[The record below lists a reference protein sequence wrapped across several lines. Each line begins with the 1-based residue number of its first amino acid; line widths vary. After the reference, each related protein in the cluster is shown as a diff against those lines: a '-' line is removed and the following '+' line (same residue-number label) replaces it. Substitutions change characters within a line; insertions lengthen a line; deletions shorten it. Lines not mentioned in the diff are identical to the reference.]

1 MDWDVDV
8 AKCWERNGNVC
19 ENREFLGVLLAGVDV
34 ACHVR
39 PLETAADLP
48 CYSNGIPSGWQGS
61 ALHPHRLRRG
71 SSELLESG
79 WSFVLE
85 DIGSEWVMTM
95 ECPEFARGG
104 DGRRGGVKALPMHR
118 DLSPCPGGIRGGLE
132 HDEHPRGLRRGVS
145 TADGGLVGLRRMPE
159 WEWGFVSE
167 VVRVESVMPRDCPA
181 FARGG
186 EVLDMFTRLRPN
198 RAKKRVGRFTQG
210 AARGLA
216 LPWANEWLR
225 LWRAER
231 IGSLRCGRGR
241 RSGVTGQKKGRNWR
255 PNSFHKILEAS
266 D

>member
-1 MDWDVDV
+1 M
-8 AKCWERNGNVC
+8 
-19 ENREFLGVLLAGVDV
+19 
-34 ACHVR
+34 VR
-39 PLETAADLP
+39 QRAE
-48 CYSNGIPSGWQGS
+48 I
-61 ALHPHRLRRG
+61 RG
-71 SSELLESG
+71 QRSEEGGDFIS
-79 WSFVLE
+79 E
-85 DIGSEWVMTM
+85 DIGGEMLTRRD
-95 ECPEFARGG
+95 CPEFGG
-104 DGRRGGVKALPMHR
+104 RAGTRRGGVKALPMHR

-225 LWRAER
+225 LWREEG
-231 IGSLRCGRGR
+231 IGSNARIERKNTLGFRFGM
-241 RSGVTGQKKGRNWR
+241 
-255 PNSFHKILEAS
+255 P
-266 D
+266 